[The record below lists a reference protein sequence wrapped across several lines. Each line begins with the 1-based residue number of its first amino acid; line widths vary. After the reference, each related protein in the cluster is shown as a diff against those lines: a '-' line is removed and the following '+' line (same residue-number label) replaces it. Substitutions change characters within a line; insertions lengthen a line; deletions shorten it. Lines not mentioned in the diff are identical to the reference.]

1 MAAGTLVRGSIAAG
15 SSFRGELV
23 REDYAGE
30 TVVGTREGSG
40 VRGGVSRLLCTNKEM
55 LTL

>member
-1 MAAGTLVRGSIAAG
+1 MAAGTLVRGSIAAE

-40 VRGGVSRLLCTNKEM
+40 VRGG
-55 LTL
+55 